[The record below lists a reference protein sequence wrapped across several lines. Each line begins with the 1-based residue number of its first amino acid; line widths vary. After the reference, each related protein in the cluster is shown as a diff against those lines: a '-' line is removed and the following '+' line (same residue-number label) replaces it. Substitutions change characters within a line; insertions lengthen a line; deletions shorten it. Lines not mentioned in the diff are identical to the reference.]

1 MLYGAKRVHDQN
13 SIQTSLSK
21 MGDLL
26 SYMLRISGREWLWV
40 RLGPRVQINKTFIGL
55 VSFITQ

>member
-21 MGDLL
+21 TGDLL
-26 SYMLRISGREWLWV
+26 SYMLRIPGRKWLRV
-40 RLGPRVQINKTFIGL
+40 RLGPSVQINKTFIGL